1 MRYRFIAGA
10 AAAGLAT
17 SLLTSCAAAAP
28 ATSTP
33 AAEVAAVDIA
43 TGELFDSSFVHTI
56 EVEFDEADYDAIIA
70 AYVQSGDKEWMSAT
84 VTIDGVVFENVG
96 LRLKGNSSLR
106 GIAETAGDGSASA
119 EEPASIPW
127 LIRLDYYVDG
137 QQFDGRTELVVR
149 GNNSETALNE
159 AVALELIGMA
169 GLATQEA
176 IAVRFSVNGSEEVLR
191 LVIESPDDE
200 EWSEDTFG
208 EDGIT
213 YEAETEGDYSYRGD
227 DPAAYDNVFSQQ
239 SDTPGSDED
248 NLEPVIDLLEFVET
262 ATDAEF
268 DAQLGEYLDVDAFA
282 TYLAVQELIDNFD
295 DIDGPGNNS
304 YLRWDAATDLI
315 TVVAWDHNLA
325 LGVSNGRGGEPLGAG
340 GGNPPAGVGPVGGPV
355 GGAGGGQGGPR
366 DKVNPLAVR
375 FMASDTFSAMYE
387 TALAELRASLYESG
401 AAQSVL
407 DEWVEV
413 LTEGASDLVDS
424 ATIEQEAASV
434 ATYW

>member
-1 MRYRFIAGA
+1 
-10 AAAGLAT
+10 
-17 SLLTSCAAAAP
+17 
-28 ATSTP
+28 
-33 AAEVAAVDIA
+33 
-43 TGELFDSSFVHTI
+43 
-56 EVEFDEADYDAIIA
+56 
-70 AYVQSGDKEWMSAT
+70 
-84 VTIDGVVFENVG
+84 
-96 LRLKGNSSLR
+96 
-106 GIAETAGDGSASA
+106 
-119 EEPASIPW
+119 
-127 LIRLDYYVDG
+127 
-137 QQFDGRTELVVR
+137 
-149 GNNSETALNE
+149 
-159 AVALELIGMA
+159 MA

-268 DAQLGEYLDVDAFA
+268 DAQLGEYLDVEAFA
-282 TYLAVQELIDNFD
+282 TYLAIQELIDNFD